1 MILNVK
7 KGPVCAGPFLYQKT
21 TGFSRK
27 KPVETFLSRSW
38 QLR

>member
-7 KGPVCAGPFLYQKT
+7 KDRFVPAPFCIKKT
-21 TGFSRK
+21 TGFLLG
-27 KPVETFLSRSW
+27 KPVEIFFSRSW

>member
-21 TGFSRK
+21 TGFLLG
-27 KPVETFLSRSW
+27 KPVETFFSRS
-38 QLR
+38 